1 MKRIGTFL
9 LTLIFCVTLF
19 GCTEESSTKATKR
32 QDDDD
37 EKEKITVY
45 KSGAVDERLGNRN
58 PKTYGDNLMQFEICT
73 DSMSPTFIKGSIIVC
88 KEVEDAT
95 TLAVGDIITYWTVI
109 NGERLLVTHRIAEIY
124 DGGVFLVFATKG
136 DGNAVIDPLTVH
148 ESEIVGKFV
157 EKKGGFLDDLFG
169 STAPEVR
176 EVLYQIYTD
185 TNSSLQVDIRFDEI
199 VLFSNLWDFANI
211 EQYGEEYIALI
222 PAALNLTADG
232 KINPHA
238 LLQIPLYGADG
249 RVSDMVDS
257 VCGTL
262 FDDGFRESD
271 DLGFRA
277 VGVSDDQGKI
287 TELYGFVMDFTLV
300 TQEANSSVLLDSEG
314 SKLILNGIDAT
325 YQDEKVRELLQSYRV
340 VLFDTDTN
348 MVLSAAAPVSDEMVR
363 TETTVEV
370 PLSVMDTME
379 NEAHIQLTAGNP
391 ANISALVYLDGM
403 SLTNGMVHLGMITCG
418 VRLGFTE

>member
-9 LTLIFCVTLF
+9 LTLIFCLTLF
-19 GCTEESSTKATKR
+19 GCQEEDTKATKR
-32 QDDDD
+32 GDD
-37 EKEKITVY
+37 EEKKEKITVY
-45 KSGAVDERLGNRN
+45 KSGEVDERLGNRN

-124 DGGVFLVFATKG
+124 DGGGFLIFSTKG

-185 TNSSLQVDIRFDEI
+185 MNSSLQVAVQSDANVQFG
-199 VLFSNLWDFANI
+199 NLWDFANI
-211 EQYGEEYIALI
+211 AQYGAEYMVLN
-222 PAALNLTADG
+222 PAALNLTAEGRIDPNAML
-232 KINPHA
+232 KIP
-238 LLQIPLYGADG
+238 IYGADG
-249 RVSDMVDS
+249 RVSDAMDG

-262 FDDGFRESD
+262 FDDGFRESE

-277 VGVSDDQGKI
+277 VGMSDNQGKI
-287 TELYGFVMDFTLV
+287 TELYGFVMDFTLT
-300 TQEANSSVLLDSEG
+300 TQEENSTVILDTTG
-314 SKLILNGIDAT
+314 SKLILDGIEPT
-325 YQDEKVRELLQSYRV
+325 CQDEELRDLLQSYQV

-348 MVLSAAAPVSDEMVR
+348 TVLSTAVPVTDEMVR
-363 TETTVEV
+363 TETSVEV
-370 PLSVMDTME
+370 PLSMADDTME
-379 NEAHIQLTAGNP
+379 NNTHIRLTADSP
-391 ANISALVYLDGM
+391 ANISTLVYLDGM
-403 SLTNGMVHLGMITCG
+403 SLTNGMLHFGMITCG
-418 VRLGFTE
+418 ICLGFTE